1 MKYDLAPLMRLLLFS
16 ALLGAVVSQPLPA
29 QPEPQVE
36 RKVRFLPVGEL
47 PPFRQDVRD
56 GVRYELEP
64 PAGSIPP
71 RTVMMG
77 FDGEDTEPASLRL
90 GRISEPMKVPN
101 GTGPLVLRQRE
112 AAADSEPWLRL
123 TRPEAGD
130 FLVLLWRDGK
140 AGTWEKVSSLVL
152 PDDHASAP
160 AGSVRVI
167 NISPYPVRI
176 ALGAEKIILE
186 AGKSFRRTVPKGIEQ
201 PFQILLP
208 DASGN
213 LKTLHSGVV
222 TQNAGERSL
231 VLLFRADGE
240 SPRRPV
246 KVSVQRELAPQP
258 PPPPKS

>member
-1 MKYDLAPLMRLLLFS
+1 MRLLLFTAMLCVTVS
-16 ALLGAVVSQPLPA
+16 ESLLAE
-29 QPEPQVE
+29 PEPKPE

-71 RTVMMG
+71 REVVMG
-77 FDGEDTEPASLRL
+77 FDGEATEAASLRL
-90 GRISEPMKVPN
+90 GRISEPLKVPN
-101 GTGPLVLRQRE
+101 GTGPLVLKQRE
-112 AAADSEPWLRL
+112 AAAEAEPWMRL

-140 AGTWEKVSSLVL
+140 RGTWEKANALVL
-152 PDDHASAP
+152 PDDPASAP

-176 ALGAEKIILE
+176 VIGAEKIFLD
-186 AGKSFRRTVPKGIEQ
+186 AGKSFKRTVSTGVEQ

-208 DASGN
+208 DTSGN
-213 LKTLHSGVV
+213 LKTLHSGVI
-222 TQNAGERSL
+222 TQNQGERSL
-231 VLLFRADGE
+231 VLVFRADGE

-246 KVSVQRELAPQP
+246 KVSVQREPAPALP
-258 PPPPKS
+258 VKG

>member
-1 MKYDLAPLMRLLLFS
+1 MRVLFLS
-16 ALLGAVVSQPLPA
+16 PVLLGAFISQILIA
-29 QPEPQVE
+29 KPEPVPE

-71 RTVMMG
+71 REVVMG
-77 FDGEDTEPASLRL
+77 FGDEAAEAASLRL
-90 GRISEPMKVPN
+90 GRISEPLKVPN
-101 GTGPLVLRQRE
+101 GTGPLILKKRE
-112 AAADSEPWLRL
+112 AAADAEPWLRL

-140 AGTWEKVSSLVL
+140 NGTWEKVNALVL
-152 PDDHASAP
+152 PDDPVSAP

-176 ALGAEKIILE
+176 AMGAEKILLE
-186 AGKSFRRTVPKGIEQ
+186 AGKSFKRTVPAGVEQ
-201 PFQILLP
+201 PFQILLA
-208 DASGN
+208 DVAGN
-213 LKTLHSGVV
+213 LKTLHSSVI

-231 VLLFRADGE
+231 VLVFRADGE

-246 KVSVQRELAPQP
+246 KVSVQREPAPLP
-258 PPPPKS
+258 PVPVKS